1 MKRIAVLT
9 GGAESDPAPLRK
21 RECGGR
27 HEFARCRQTH
37 LDESTMTYEEIL
49 VERQKVGTLSV
60 RGASLPRPASGCR

>member
-21 RECGGR
+21 RECG
-27 HEFARCRQTH
+27 HEFGRCRQTH
-37 LDESTMTYEEIL
+37 PDESTMTYEEIL

-60 RGASLPRPASGCR
+60 RGASLPRPASGGR